1 MRLWTAALWMF
12 AFGMAWA
19 QTAAPGAERFLSS
32 RVELSERLAAW
43 KKEIE
48 AAGRLV
54 LAPVRIYV
62 VDGAYILP
70 QDTPYREVLFEFFRD
85 TSFRNQFV
93 RAHAFNI
100 NWESAL
106 EPGKRVSFVL
116 LNMQRMPEFSGQE
129 EDLLSHE
136 FGHVW
141 LHARGL
147 RAPAYV
153 PGTLA
158 CEAVHS
164 GDMVQHVAIRREQ
177 DERGFRFRAG
187 WIEDLKKALRQTE
200 GQERATRPTPDPCQ
214 RLQRLALVVDLEM
227 GLTNEEWAERQRL
240 VEWLGEGDEKL
251 RRVSKELLRV
261 FRSVELEE
269 RLGYYAALGA
279 SRAASQILLEPE

>member
-1 MRLWTAALWMF
+1 MA
-12 AFGMAWA
+12 AFGIWSGLALGQA
-19 QTAAPGAERFLSS
+19 PPPGAERFLSS

-85 TSFRNQFV
+85 VSFRNQFV

-106 EPGKRVSFVL
+106 EKGKRVSFVL

-141 LHARGL
+141 LHGRGL
-147 RAPAYV
+147 RAPTYV
-153 PGTLA
+153 PGMLA

-164 GDMVQHVAIRREQ
+164 GDIVQHLLIRREQ
-177 DERGFRFRAG
+177 DQRGFGFRAG
-187 WIEDLKKALRQTE
+187 WIGDLQKALAQTE
-200 GQERATRPTPDPCQ
+200 GQPAATRPTPDACQ
-214 RLQRLALVVDLEM
+214 RLQRLALMVDLEM
-227 GLTNEEWAERQRL
+227 GLTDEEWGGRQRL
-240 VEWLGEGDEKL
+240 IDWLGTGDAKL
-251 RRVSKELLRV
+251 REVERRLVEVLRGLK
-261 FRSVELEE
+261 VED

>member
-1 MRLWTAALWMF
+1 MLAALWSV
-12 AFGMAWA
+12 ASGIVWA
-19 QTAAPGAERFLSS
+19 QAAPPGAERMLSS
-32 RVELSERLAAW
+32 RVELNERLAAW
-43 KKEIE
+43 KQEIE
-48 AAGRLV
+48 KAGKLELV
-54 LAPVRIYV
+54 PARIYV

-70 QDTPYREVLFEFFRD
+70 LDTPHRAVLYEFFRD
-85 TSFRNQFV
+85 TGFRNQFV

-141 LHARGL
+141 LHARGM
-147 RAPAYV
+147 RAPTYI

-158 CEAVHS
+158 CEAVHA
-164 GDMVQHVAIRREQ
+164 GDMVQHVAIRMEQ
-177 DERGFRFRAG
+177 DERGFRFREG

-200 GQERATRPTPDPCQ
+200 GQPRATRPTPDVCQ

-227 GLTNEEWAERQRL
+227 GLRDEEWSERRKL

-251 RRVSKELLRV
+251 RKVSGELLRV
-261 FRSVELEE
+261 FRSVDLSE
-269 RLGYYAALGA
+269 RLGYAAALGA
-279 SRAASQILLEPE
+279 SRAAAQLLLERE